1 MKLKLTAVAIALAT
15 LAPVAN
21 ASVQPSFNDNAPIVG
36 AASSIRSGVTVS
48 APQPSFNDNA
58 PVAAETATTRTMIS
72 EGGTPSPSFN
82 G

>member
-1 MKLKLTAVAIALAT
+1 MKLKLTAVAVAFAA

-21 ASVQPSFNDNAPIVG
+21 ASVQPSFNDNAPIG
-36 AASSIRSGVTVS
+36 AASTARPSASGQA

-58 PVAAETATTRTMIS
+58 PVAAAIS
-72 EGGTPSPSFN
+72 GALVAEAGIPQPSFN